1 MTALDSDLFTL
12 FLQGHPA
19 IADRVSTISPDELV
33 LPVVVVEEVMRGR
46 LSFIRHAQSMKQAK
60 ELMEAYERFIQ
71 TVEAAAHFPI
81 LHYTT
86 SANDLSQQWRKQKI
100 SIGIQD
106 LRIGAICV
114 SQNIKLATR
123 NLRDFERVPGLIL
136 DYWI

>member
-19 IADRVSTISPDELV
+19 IATKVSTISSDELV

-46 LSFIRHAQSMKQAK
+46 LSAIRQAQSKKKVK
-60 ELMEAYERFIQ
+60 ELAEAYERFIQ
-71 TVEAAAHFPI
+71 TVEASARFPI
-81 LHYTT
+81 LHYTPK
-86 SANDLSQQWRKQKI
+86 ANDLTQEWRVQKI
-100 SIGIQD
+100 NIGMQD

-123 NLRDFERVPGLIL
+123 NLRDFERVPGLTL
-136 DYWI
+136 DFWI

>member
-12 FLQGHPA
+12 FLQGHPT
-19 IADRVSTISPDELV
+19 IADKVSTISPDELV

-46 LSFIRHAQSMKQAK
+46 LSAIRQAQSKKQAN
-60 ELMEAYERFIQ
+60 ELTEAYERFIH

-81 LHYTT
+81 LHYTS
-86 SANDLSQQWRKQKI
+86 SANDLSHQWRKQKI
-100 SIGIQD
+100 NIGIQD

-123 NLRDFERVPGLIL
+123 NLRDFERVPGLTL
-136 DYWI
+136 DFWI